1 MTTEDIK
8 KMSVYMMDNDG
19 NGYIGPVPEEVFPII
34 ASFVKFA
41 KVDTCQFEM
50 VGIENSVTSKKSKS

>member
-8 KMSVYMMDNDG
+8 KMPVYMMDNDG
-19 NGYIGPVPEEVFPII
+19 NGYISQVPEEVFPII

-41 KVDTCQFEM
+41 KVDTCHFEM
-50 VGIENSVTSKKSKS
+50 VGIEHFVTKDK